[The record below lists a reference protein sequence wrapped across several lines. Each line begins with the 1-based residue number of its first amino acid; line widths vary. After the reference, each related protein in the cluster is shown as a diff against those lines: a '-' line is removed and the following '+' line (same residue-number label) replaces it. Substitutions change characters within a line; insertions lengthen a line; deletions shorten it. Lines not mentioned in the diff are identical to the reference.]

1 MDTNYYQIL
10 DVVLGM
16 FVNTKDGQTKQFVA
30 RGISTRFQAIINDPK
45 IHFQQGYLNDLY
57 EMGLVTHNGHVS
69 YDSRIYFITNKGLQ
83 VLKDGGVSIYF
94 KKIEEKS
101 ELEAK
106 VLRATA
112 ESHWLN
118 KVQLWVTIIL
128 ALGTLLGLLF
138 QYLSYQRENEK
149 IRLEIEK
156 LKIELN
162 KN

>member
-10 DVVLGM
+10 DSILHK
-16 FVNTKDGQTKQFVA
+16 F
-30 RGISTRFQAIINDPK
+30 ISGESSIPVKGREIINGTA
-45 IHFQQGYLNDLY
+45 IVNGSETSIRQQGYIKVL
-57 EMGLVTHNGHVS
+57 EEEGLLLHDGQEPIS
-69 YDSRIYFITNKGLQ
+69 SRYYSLSQRGIHA
-83 VLKDGGVSIYF
+83 LKTGGTYAYF

-106 VLRATA
+106 VLKATA

-149 IRLEIEK
+149 NRLEIEK

-162 KN
+162 KD